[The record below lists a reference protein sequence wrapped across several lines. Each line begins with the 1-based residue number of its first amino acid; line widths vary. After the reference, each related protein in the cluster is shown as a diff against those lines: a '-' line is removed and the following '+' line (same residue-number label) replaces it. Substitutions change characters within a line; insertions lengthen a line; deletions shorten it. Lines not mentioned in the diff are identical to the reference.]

1 MGYFYNFELKNN
13 TLCKVLHSSSNNRP
27 PTVNNFQHLCNEPLL
42 FFPSL
47 LHLLYRSRTR
57 YGPLSLL
64 PPLRVALVVVVI
76 FISSYAPWVFM
87 QMVYFSPA
95 SFSAKMPRKEK
106 CGCVCVCVCVGA
118 YILYYYVEWIC
129 VPFVVAVGGNCMLLA
144 AYTIPS
150 TDNKTIFYLFS
161 RCGLL
166 FLYEICELRHFICQ

>member
-1 MGYFYNFELKNN
+1 MVLSLIIFKAFDTHYSRFFYTDLKQDMGYFYNFELKNN

-106 CGCVCVCVCVGA
+106 CVCVCLCVCRGIYSVLLCRMDMRAVRGSCWWKLHV
-118 YILYYYVEWIC
+118 ISRIHD
-129 VPFVVAVGGNCMLLA
+129 PF
-144 AYTIPS
+144 
-150 TDNKTIFYLFS
+150 
-161 RCGLL
+161 
-166 FLYEICELRHFICQ
+166 H

>member
-27 PTVNNFQHLCNEPLL
+27 PTVNHFQHLCNEPLL

-106 CGCVCVCVCVGA
+106 CVCVCLCVCRGIYSVLLCRMDMRAVRGSCWWKLHV
-118 YILYYYVEWIC
+118 ISRIHD
-129 VPFVVAVGGNCMLLA
+129 PF
-144 AYTIPS
+144 
-150 TDNKTIFYLFS
+150 
-161 RCGLL
+161 
-166 FLYEICELRHFICQ
+166 H

>member
-106 CGCVCVCVCVGA
+106 CVCVCVCRGIYSVLLCRMDMRAVRGSCWWKLHV
-118 YILYYYVEWIC
+118 ISRIHD
-129 VPFVVAVGGNCMLLA
+129 PF
-144 AYTIPS
+144 
-150 TDNKTIFYLFS
+150 
-161 RCGLL
+161 
-166 FLYEICELRHFICQ
+166 H